1 MLETTFLTLPY
12 TRSDQYLGLVHVVVQ
27 QKPTQHCKAIILQL
41 KLEKKVSKSHWLE
54 FHENPLRKQTQL
66 ENLLFFLSLSSFSS
80 CLKLGWVEVA
90 RAPADIL
97 IFRSQHGL
105 KNEKKKKAKLTPIFA
120 KGKCFTYSS
129 TCACMHVQS
138 LSGIQLFCD
147 PMDCSL
153 PVSSVHGISQAKTVE
168 WVAIFYYR
176 GSSQPRDQT
185 CISCIGRW
193 ILYHWA
199 TLDRST

>member
-1 MLETTFLTLPY
+1 MSFSCIKKIYLPLQIPAPSFLLRQKHLLAYPVSSFFFLLTEPYFYRSEMLETTFLTLPY

-105 KNEKKKKAKLTPIFA
+105 KNEKKKKSQINSNFC
-120 KGKCFTYSS
+120 KGKMF
-129 TCACMHVQS
+129 H
-138 LSGIQLFCD
+138 L
-147 PMDCSL
+147 
-153 PVSSVHGISQAKTVE
+153 
-168 WVAIFYYR
+168 
-176 GSSQPRDQT
+176 
-185 CISCIGRW
+185 
-193 ILYHWA
+193 
-199 TLDRST
+199 